1 MKVFSGSCKMK
12 LNAIQISQ
20 IDILR
25 LVFLRNIAIVTEA
38 TTKSVDVWINDAITK
53 TEYAIINFGLLWL
66 KKVRPIS
73 AILVAMPCL
82 IPFVAY
88 PQKENAVNK
97 NIIAIK
103 KCRGSHL

>member
-1 MKVFSGSCKMK
+1 MK

-53 TEYAIINFGLLWL
+53 TEYAIINFGLFWL

-82 IPFVAY
+82 MPLVAY
-88 PQKENAVNK
+88 PQKEKAVNK
-97 NIIAIK
+97 NITAIK
-103 KCRGSHL
+103 KCLGSHL